1 VLRDAGPL
9 RTALIGKATARARVG
24 DAEWAELIEQFRNGP
39 PVGSLFRLPGVDGV
53 ANLEEFFVHHED
65 VRRATDGWVRREL
78 PPGIED
84 VIWRRVRTPLA
95 KLAVRRVD
103 VGVHIQRPNGDHAT
117 LRAARPGVVVTGPP
131 SELLFFLF
139 GRQRAAD
146 VELRGPADACDRLRQ
161 ATLGV

>member
-1 VLRDAGPL
+1 P
-9 RTALIGKATARARVG
+9 
-24 DAEWAELIEQFRNGP
+24 
-39 PVGSLFRLPGVDGV
+39 FRLPGVDGV

-103 VGVHIQRPNGDHAT
+103 VGVHIQRLNGDHAT

-161 ATLGV
+161 